1 MFWVFPLILIRLPT
15 ASSDLGNSCRFTD
28 RDDDEACASLSP
40 QTKKVKHF
48 VSSVIHQNQC
58 KLPTKMVFSLTETA
72 GTGKVS
78 VWCSCATPLARIALQ
93 RKKMYVFTWL
103 RHCSGRR
110 DILDASWSM
119 KIMNGLGSRS
129 IISCFG
135 LIKQL
140 NELRP
145 RQVTEWEVS
154 SHPWAS
160 KCHAERTASASQL
173 SIPHTIFL
181 LLHNRFTILIR
192 SSTFDC

>member
-1 MFWVFPLILIRLPT
+1 MKLVLLFLRKRKNKTFRQF
-15 ASSDLGNSCRFTD
+15 SY
-28 RDDDEACASLSP
+28 SP
-40 QTKKVKHF
+40 ESMQ
-48 VSSVIHQNQC
+48 IAHQNGF
-58 KLPTKMVFSLTETA
+58 LSYRNRGHWESFGLEFLRN
-72 GTGKVS
+72 
-78 VWCSCATPLARIALQ
+78 TPRSHCNAR
-93 RKKMYVFTWL
+93 KCMSS
-103 RHCSGRR
+103 HDSGIVRVA

-119 KIMNGLGSRS
+119 KIMNGLGSRP

-145 RQVTEWEVS
+145 RQVTEWDVS

-181 LLHNRFTILIR
+181 RLHNRFTILIR